1 MTVEDHYKEFSAA
14 IATRNDSRAI
24 QALRQILRSNP
35 SDQGAI
41 KELDR
46 ILRKQFRI
54 KLTELGRAV
63 DASDNALVCDLVD
76 QLSGSSFHDLQTGPV
91 WEKALDIR
99 EQLLVA
105 SQELPEA
112 PRVRQSVSERQQNF
126 DQQEEATV
134 DDSGLDTP
142 TADRLQQEMSIA
154 TSLADAQLRGDQQL
168 RDGATE
174 ECERI
179 LAGIPTLDASS
190 NIGELKTTIAR
201 VESQCAQHGI
211 QLEAPAQRT
220 LEKIRS
226 WIREQEETARQR
238 FIYRGVLQRTATA
251 VEGIGDQRNRGVR
264 LSLKTQIKERDE
276 LLGLW
281 KTILESD
288 FKCPDSLRASVIEA
302 LEFAEDEV
310 PRLKTRR
317 ARLGI
322 GAAVGVALLS
332 AAGYLLYPFLMGQ
345 GPQPPPPPPP
355 GGGDGT
361 VAAGE
366 LSLPMPGKLS
376 MVFCPV
382 FLGLGEVSDGQA
394 ERRFETSKDPNVGEN
409 VSPTKSVVK
418 GPFKAARDG
427 RQDRIYYMGKY
438 EVTED
443 QFSTVMAGS
452 GKGGGL
458 PARNRSFY
466 EITEFIRK
474 YNDWLRVNALK
485 NLPKTASS
493 SAFVCLPTD
502 AEWEFAARGGVKVSP
517 ELFNDRHP
525 YFEKDHLNKYEWFE
539 GASSSHGAVQKVGLL
554 KPNPLGL
561 YDMLG
566 NVSELA
572 KGGSVM
578 CGGNFRTNEA
588 KLAVW
593 LRGPVPEQR
602 NDGTPFH
609 QEELGFRLMISANLN
624 GNPFESRGEPAK

>member
-1 MTVEDHYKEFSAA
+1 MTDEQYYKDFRSA
-14 IATRNDSRAI
+14 IARRDDDRAI
-24 QALRQILRSNP
+24 QALRNILRTDP
-35 SDQGAI
+35 ADQGASH
-41 KELDR
+41 ELQR
-46 ILRKQFRI
+46 ILRKQCRA
-54 KLTELGRAV
+54 KMENLRRAV
-63 DASDNALVCDLVD
+63 DGGEIPMVCVLVD
-76 QLSGSSFHDLQTGPV
+76 QLRETGFQDLTIGTM
-91 WEKALDIR
+91 WERACGIR
-99 EQLLVA
+99 EQYLFANQEHEPEEAA
-105 SQELPEA
+105 SGYRQEVVPSQEAPDGQEETVEKRPSELPEA
-112 PRVRQSVSERQQNF
+112 PGRPESQASPPAGEPQTR
-126 DQQEEATV
+126 DEAT
-134 DDSGLDTP
+134 
-142 TADRLQQEMSIA
+142 R
-154 TSLADAQLRGDQQL
+154 
-168 RDGATE
+168 

-179 LAGIPTLDASS
+179 LAGIRALDASA
-190 NIGELKTTIAR
+190 NIGELNTTISY
-201 VESQCAQHGI
+201 VEAQCAQHGI
-211 QLEAPAQRT
+211 QLEAPAKRT

-332 AAGYLLYPFLMGQ
+332 AVGYLLYPFLMGQ

-418 GPFKAARDG
+418 GPFRAARDG